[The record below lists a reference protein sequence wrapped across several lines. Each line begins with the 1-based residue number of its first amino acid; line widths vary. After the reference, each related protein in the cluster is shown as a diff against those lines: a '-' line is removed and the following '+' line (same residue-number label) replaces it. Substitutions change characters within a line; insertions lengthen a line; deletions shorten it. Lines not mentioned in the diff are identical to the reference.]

1 VYRTKTRLEIIE
13 ASTNKARLGDCQDG
27 KIKTG
32 VEMLSFKDKIFCGYY
47 SLLAVRPILNAPS
60 SYADSLTQFYNAV
73 KDFPYEE
80 GKFEFFKSV
89 LSWNIDPDNSSLFC
103 SEFVALGLQYA
114 GLLSKSKASNNFV
127 PKALSSEWPEV
138 TLLEGATFGPEIY
151 IRNPQPSGK
160 YTSCKATASC
170 ECAPAVADPCERKA
184 AWSDCDDGYAVTV
197 GTRCIPEDNATVCKQ
212 DNVACQ
218 NLTSFASCD
227 LKGQSGSGNCTRTL
241 GQTLVCLTPTEVDQ
255 QLCAM
260 NPVCSVAVVK
270 TCSRALLTAAIL
282 LGLWVLM

>member
-1 VYRTKTRLEIIE
+1 MRFRT
-13 ASTNKARLGDCQDG
+13 GGWVDCPAGRPQP
-27 KIKTG
+27 T
-32 VEMLSFKDKIFCGYY
+32 EML
-47 SLLAVRPILNAPS
+47 LH
-60 SYADSLTQFYNAV
+60 T
-73 KDFPYEE
+73 
-80 GKFEFFKSV
+80 
-89 LSWNIDPDNSSLFC
+89 
-103 SEFVALGLQYA
+103 
-114 GLLSKSKASNNFV
+114 
-127 PKALSSEWPEV
+127 
-138 TLLEGATFGPEIY
+138 TFSHPHF
-151 IRNPQPSGK
+151 R
-160 YTSCKATASC
+160 
-170 ECAPAVADPCERKA
+170 
-184 AWSDCDDGYAVTV
+184 YAVTV